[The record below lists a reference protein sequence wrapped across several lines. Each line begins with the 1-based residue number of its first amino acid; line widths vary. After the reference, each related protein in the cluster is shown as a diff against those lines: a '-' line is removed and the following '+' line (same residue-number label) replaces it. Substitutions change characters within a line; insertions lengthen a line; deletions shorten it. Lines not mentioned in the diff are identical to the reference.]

1 MYASIQSQTHADF
14 YCRIK
19 ENPVHAFKN
28 FLVYE
33 LVDSCVPDDITKTV
47 NGRPVAKFRHV
58 ALDTTGAGYLYDIE
72 KRAIDARVGPCTYI
86 SD

>member
-1 MYASIQSQTHADF
+1 MYASIQAQRHAAF

-33 LVDSCVPDDITKTV
+33 LVDSCVPNSITKKV
-47 NGRPVAKFRHV
+47 NGQPVAKFRHI
-58 ALDTTGAGYLYDIE
+58 ALDTEGMGYLFDIE
-72 KRAIDARVGPCTYI
+72 KFAIDASLGPCKYI
-86 SD
+86 SN